1 MSIIRSRAISFKKN
15 MNSDN
20 AYTTSKDRNRKRQW
34 ICIIALAVI
43 AHLAFFLFFK
53 PQYLRIFYK
62 EIGGDEG
69 YTTYPVMDRP
79 FSFVPYPEPIQPPV
93 LNERAQKSEQT
104 KEEQTTLDDLL
115 GDPVTELL
123 LMDTGKTGGSE
134 GRPGPRRTTVE
145 PKPLFIPWPKY
156 PAGIKET
163 IEGKVELLVLVN
175 KKGEVEHVKI
185 ARGLPFDILNTT
197 AVDAA
202 RNIRFTPGLEQ
213 GVPTAMWVRL
223 TIGFQPR

>member
-1 MSIIRSRAISFKKN
+1 MPIIRSRAVSFKKN
-15 MNSDN
+15 MRPNN
-20 AYTTSKDRNRKRQW
+20 AYTSPRKRNRKRDW
-34 ICIIALAVI
+34 ICIIAVAVL

-53 PQYLRIFYK
+53 PQYLRIFRT
-62 EIGGDEG
+62 EIEGDEG
-69 YTTYPVMDRP
+69 YSTYPVMDRP
-79 FSFVPYPEPIQPPV
+79 FSFVPYPEPTQAPIV
-93 LNERAQKSEQT
+93 DENAQRNEQT
-104 KEEQTTLDDLL
+104 RKEKMTIDELL

-123 LMDTGKTGGSE
+123 LMDKGKTGGSN

-156 PAGIKET
+156 PSGIDEKV
-163 IEGKVELLVLVN
+163 EGKVELLVFVN

-185 ARGLPFDILNTT
+185 ARGLPYMILNTT
-197 AVDAA
+197 AVEAA
-202 RNIRFTPGLEQ
+202 RNIRFTPGLEE